1 MTFNP
6 KTGMLDWIF
15 FYRKDDMDDT
25 QSHPANP
32 PRGFETA
39 CGGRIRNPQAYPSAE
54 YRGKRVYFCAP
65 GCLRA
70 FLTDPDGFMAGK
82 VEHPLD
88 ED

>member
-1 MTFNP
+1 MESQAQPTPNP
-6 KTGMLDWIF
+6 
-15 FYRKDDMDDT
+15 
-25 QSHPANP
+25 
-32 PRGFETA
+32 ETLETV

-54 YRGKRVYFCAP
+54 YHGKRVYFCAP

-70 FLTDPDGFMAGK
+70 FESNPEGFMAGE